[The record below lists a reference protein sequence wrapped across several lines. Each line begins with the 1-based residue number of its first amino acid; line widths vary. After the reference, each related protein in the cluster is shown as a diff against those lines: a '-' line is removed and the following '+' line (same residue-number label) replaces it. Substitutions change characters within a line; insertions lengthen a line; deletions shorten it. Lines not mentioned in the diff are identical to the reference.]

1 MIIFHFLRR
10 SSCTHEQFL
19 SFALQK
25 FLYAR
30 TVPFVC
36 FAKGSK
42 TYEISGCPK
51 SYARTVPLR
60 TNSSFRLLC
69 RSSFTHEQF
78 LYAQTV
84 PLRTNSSFTHK
95 QFLYAQ
101 IVPFICFAE
110 VFAEVPFVFFAEVFA
125 EVFTEVFAEDCEP
138 MKFRAA
144 RSLTHQPSF
153 LFSL

>member
-36 FAKGSK
+36 FAK
-42 TYEISGCPK
+42 
-51 SYARTVPLR
+51 
-60 TNSSFRLLC
+60 
-69 RSSFTHEQF
+69 
-78 LYAQTV
+78 V

-101 IVPFICFAE
+101 TVPLRTNSSFHLLCRSLCRRLLTHGISGCPKSHARTRTVPFVSFLE

>member
-1 MIIFHFLRR
+1 MQALLEAIFFSGYIKQNAATTNSAMIIFHFLRR

-36 FAKGSK
+36 FAK
-42 TYEISGCPK
+42 
-51 SYARTVPLR
+51 VPLR
-60 TNSSFRLLC
+60 TNSSF
-69 RSSFTHEQF
+69 THKQF

-110 VFAEVPFVFFAEVFA
+110 VFAE
-125 EVFTEVFAEDCEP
+125 DCEP

>member
-19 SFALQK
+19 SFALQR

-36 FAKGSK
+36 FAK
-42 TYEISGCPK
+42 
-51 SYARTVPLR
+51 
-60 TNSSFRLLC
+60 
-69 RSSFTHEQF
+69 
-78 LYAQTV
+78 V

-101 IVPFICFAE
+101 TVPLRTNIE
-110 VFAEVPFVFFAEVFA
+110 S
-125 EVFTEVFAEDCEP
+125 

-144 RSLTHQPSF
+144 RSLTHEY
-153 LFSL
+153 

>member
-30 TVPFVC
+30 TVPF
-36 FAKGSK
+36 
-42 TYEISGCPK
+42 
-51 SYARTVPLR
+51 
-60 TNSSFRLLC
+60 
-69 RSSFTHEQF
+69 F

>member
-42 TYEISGCPK
+42 THEISGCPK

-60 TNSSFRLLC
+60 TNSSF
-69 RSSFTHEQF
+69 THKQF

-110 VFAEVPFVFFAEVFA
+110 VFAE
-125 EVFTEVFAEDCEP
+125 DCEP

>member
-36 FAKGSK
+36 FAK
-42 TYEISGCPK
+42 
-51 SYARTVPLR
+51 
-60 TNSSFRLLC
+60 
-69 RSSFTHEQF
+69 
-78 LYAQTV
+78 V

-110 VFAEVPFVFFAEVFA
+110 VFAE
-125 EVFTEVFAEDCEP
+125 DCEP

>member
-60 TNSSFRLLC
+60 TN
-69 RSSFTHEQF
+69 
-78 LYAQTV
+78 
-84 PLRTNSSFTHK
+84 
-95 QFLYAQ
+95 
-101 IVPFICFAE
+101 I
-110 VFAEVPFVFFAEVFA
+110 PFVFFAEVFA

>member
-36 FAKGSK
+36 FAK
-42 TYEISGCPK
+42 
-51 SYARTVPLR
+51 
-60 TNSSFRLLC
+60 
-69 RSSFTHEQF
+69 
-78 LYAQTV
+78 V

-101 IVPFICFAE
+101 TVPLRTNIPFICFAE
-110 VFAEVPFVFFAEVFA
+110 VFAEG
-125 EVFTEVFAEDCEP
+125 C
-138 MKFRAA
+138 
-144 RSLTHQPSF
+144 
-153 LFSL
+153 

>member
-30 TVPFVC
+30 TVP
-36 FAKGSK
+36 
-42 TYEISGCPK
+42 
-51 SYARTVPLR
+51 LR
-60 TNSSFRLLC
+60 TNSSF
-69 RSSFTHEQF
+69 THKQF

-110 VFAEVPFVFFAEVFA
+110 VFAE
-125 EVFTEVFAEDCEP
+125 DCEP

>member
-36 FAKGSK
+36 FAK
-42 TYEISGCPK
+42 
-51 SYARTVPLR
+51 
-60 TNSSFRLLC
+60 
-69 RSSFTHEQF
+69 
-78 LYAQTV
+78 
-84 PLRTNSSFTHK
+84 
-95 QFLYAQ
+95 
-101 IVPFICFAE
+101 
-110 VFAEVPFVFFAEVFA
+110 VFAEG
-125 EVFTEVFAEDCEP
+125 CEP

-144 RSLTHQPSF
+144 RSLSF
-153 LFSL
+153 LRAEGS

>member
-36 FAKGSK
+36 FAKVESMK
-42 TYEISGCPK
+42 FRA
-51 SYARTVPLR
+51 AR
-60 TNSSFRLLC
+60 
-69 RSSFTHEQF
+69 
-78 LYAQTV
+78 
-84 PLRTNSSFTHK
+84 
-95 QFLYAQ
+95 
-101 IVPFICFAE
+101 I
-110 VFAEVPFVFFAEVFA
+110 PFVSFL
-125 EVFTEVFAEDCEP
+125 EVFAEDCEP

>member
-36 FAKGSK
+36 FAK
-42 TYEISGCPK
+42 
-51 SYARTVPLR
+51 
-60 TNSSFRLLC
+60 
-69 RSSFTHEQF
+69 
-78 LYAQTV
+78 V

-110 VFAEVPFVFFAEVFA
+110 VFAEVES
-125 EVFTEVFAEDCEP
+125 

-144 RSLTHQPSF
+144 RSLTHEY
-153 LFSL
+153 

>member
-36 FAKGSK
+36 FAK
-42 TYEISGCPK
+42 
-51 SYARTVPLR
+51 VPLR
-60 TNSSFRLLC
+60 TNSSF
-69 RSSFTHEQF
+69 THKQF

-110 VFAEVPFVFFAEVFA
+110 VFAE
-125 EVFTEVFAEDCEP
+125 DCEP

>member
-36 FAKGSK
+36 FAK
-42 TYEISGCPK
+42 
-51 SYARTVPLR
+51 
-60 TNSSFRLLC
+60 
-69 RSSFTHEQF
+69 
-78 LYAQTV
+78 V

-101 IVPFICFAE
+101 TVPLRTNIESMKFRAARI
-110 VFAEVPFVFFAEVFA
+110 PFVSFL
-125 EVFTEVFAEDCEP
+125 EVFAEDCEP